1 MINLSFVVSAL
12 TWSTIF
18 SRRPLPWLHRGIW
31 PHKCLLALRVGE
43 LCVVVVWMEKQADA
57 NMYRR
62 KTCQFPVCE
71 ITSMVCSCM
80 QVNKLCRLILG
91 HPHILLLLWLLI
103 SQGHGPQASVFHSL
117 LHVWDVSQ
125 GNTTSKPRFGIDMF
139 MLLLAVSTQQITMAL
154 LYEYCWKRPRERG
167 YCSKRTG
174 VGNRVRSV

>member
-1 MINLSFVVSAL
+1 
-12 TWSTIF
+12 
-18 SRRPLPWLHRGIW
+18 
-31 PHKCLLALRVGE
+31 
-43 LCVVVVWMEKQADA
+43 MEKQADA

-139 MLLLAVSTQQITMAL
+139 MLRSQCPLNKSQWLCCMNIVGKGLGKEAIAPKELVSET
-154 LYEYCWKRPRERG
+154 E
-167 YCSKRTG
+167 
-174 VGNRVRSV
+174 